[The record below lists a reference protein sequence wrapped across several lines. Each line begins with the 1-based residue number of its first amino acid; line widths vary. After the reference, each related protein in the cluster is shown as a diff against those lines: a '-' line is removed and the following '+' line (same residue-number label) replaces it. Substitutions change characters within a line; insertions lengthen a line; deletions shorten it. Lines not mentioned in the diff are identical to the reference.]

1 MPSASSSG
9 VDRRLFL
16 TSLLGASAAVA
27 GLGGCA
33 GSSAAAGTAGAAAA
47 PLATAVQAGTSLKI
61 ASYLNTQQ
69 LQFKLAKLPP
79 LPFTVSSWLN
89 IGAGPD
95 VINAFRA
102 KSLDLAN
109 NAGIP
114 PIQAQFQGF
123 AAKFVAINI
132 TRRPNY
138 LFATKPGSDIRTVA
152 DFQGK
157 KLAFSQGQAQGV
169 VLLRALRKAGLA
181 YDDVRLVQLTSN
193 QFLTALQSG
202 QVDVAPLANT
212 QAPSCLQQY
221 AAKGARTIDTDV
233 VDLLS
238 LLWAPQAVL
247 SDRAKAAAV
256 AAYIPQWARGLVWR
270 WENPDTWN
278 EEFYVKTQNLTLAQ
292 ARGVTRL
299 ANKPLFPPSGH
310 AVGGAHQRLRL
321 RGARRGDRRRTGRP
335 TGPVHLDHLPHGPP
349 GGAGAPADRGTRPV
363 HRRVRAADRRA
374 AAGRVPQD
382 PRPAPG
388 VRHAPGERPAPP
400 LVAGPAG
407 GLRQPDHPALRRRQ
421 LRRPAAPAAP
431 GDPRR

>member
-9 VDRRLFL
+9 IDRRLFL

-27 GLGGCA
+27 GLSGCA
-33 GSSAAAGTAGAAAA
+33 GGTAAAETAGASTA
-47 PLATAVQAGTSLKI
+47 PLAAKVPAGTSLKI

-69 LQFKLAKLPP
+69 LQFKLAKLPE

-123 AAKFVAINI
+123 ATKIVAINI
-132 TRRPNY
+132 TRKPNY

-152 DFQGK
+152 DFKGK

-169 VLLRALRKAGLA
+169 VLLRALKEAGLA
-181 YDDVRLVQLTSN
+181 YDDVRLVPLTSN
-193 QFLTALQSG
+193 QFFTALQSG
-202 QVDVAPLANT
+202 QVDVAPLGNT
-212 QAPSCLQQY
+212 QAPAYIQQY
-221 AAKGARTIDTDV
+221 GAKGARTIATDV
-233 VDLLS
+233 VDLLN

-247 SDRAKAAAV
+247 NDKAKAAAV
-256 AAYIPQWARGLVWR
+256 AAYIPQWAKGLVWQ

-292 ARGVTRL
+292 AQGITKL
-299 ANKPLFPPSGH
+299 ANKPLFPPSWDEAIKWEQETADLLTEGGFVKKTDVSSLFDH
-310 AVGGAHQRLRL
+310 RFESIAAKAV
-321 RGARRGDRRRTGRP
+321 
-335 TGPVHLDHLPHGPP
+335 
-349 GGAGAPADRGTRPV
+349 PAEYRK
-363 HRRVRAADRRA
+363 
-374 AAGRVPQD
+374 
-382 PRPAPG
+382 
-388 VRHAPGERPAPP
+388 
-400 LVAGPAG
+400 
-407 GLRQPDHPALRRRQ
+407 
-421 LRRPAAPAAP
+421 
-431 GDPRR
+431 